1 VAYEGWVDVLHWGV
15 VGGWA
20 RDTTR
25 NDPLVLDVLMNGKLL
40 GQSVAGGY
48 RDELQERTDCDAMRG
63 FWFESKEPL
72 KNLDQ
77 IRVRVAGTDHFL
89 PIRPDPI
96 SIPDDDL
103 IFAVVGGRNA
113 VPRFLSAGGAD
124 RHLIER
130 VICGAGGQIKNGSRI
145 LDWGCGCARVARH
158 WVNLIP
164 DVEFHGCD
172 INPDLISWCAKNMP
186 FGSFKTSTVLP
197 RLPYPDNHFDFL
209 YGISVLTHLLFETH
223 FLWAAEIWRVL
234 KPGGFA
240 VLTAQGP
247 SLFPNAVKQIAN
259 GLETSVHCVDDGM
272 FIELGRVDGPNQTG
286 NTVTR
291 DVMEKL
297 FHPFE
302 LRDYRPCFGLMGIQD
317 TYVFYKNSTAG
328 VQHVSKLLECNM
340 SGSEFEAELEVPI
353 KSLKKCSF
361 LVAAKNLN
369 YPANVEFTLSFPNSS
384 LLPVKSAITRVPE
397 KVGWTGLEAAY
408 RFVVMNDIP
417 QPDGEARLS
426 VKCTG
431 ERSSRCDRPL
441 DDTTLFVHNA
451 RFLS

>member
-25 NDPLVLDVLMNGKLL
+25 NDPVILDVLMNGELL
-40 GQSVAGGY
+40 GQTVAGNY
-48 RDELQERTDCDAMRG
+48 RDELQERADCDAMRG

-77 IRVRVAGTDHFL
+77 IRVRVAGSDHFL
-89 PIRPDPI
+89 PIRLDPI
-96 SIPDDDL
+96 PIPEGDL
-103 IFAVVGGRNA
+103 IFAVVGGRSI

-124 RHLIER
+124 RYHIER
-130 VICGAGGQIKNGSRI
+130 LIRDAGGRVKSGSRI

-158 WVNLIP
+158 WVDLAP
-164 DVEFHGCD
+164 DIEFHGCD
-172 INPDLISWCAKNMP
+172 INPDLISWCAENMP

-209 YGISVLTHLLFETH
+209 YGISVLTHLLFDTH

-240 VLTAQGP
+240 ILTAHGP
-247 SLFPNAVKQIAN
+247 SFFPNAVKQIAG
-259 GLETSVHCVDDGM
+259 GLEGSVHCVDDGM
-272 FIELGRVDGPNQTG
+272 FIGLGRIDGPNQTG
-286 NTVTR
+286 NAVTR

-302 LRDYRPCFGLMGIQD
+302 LRAYRPCFGLMGIQD
-317 TYVFYKNSTAG
+317 TYIFYKNSTAELY
-328 VQHVSKLLECNM
+328 HVPKLLECSM
-340 SGSEFEAELEVPI
+340 SGSEFEAELEVPT
-353 KSLKKCSF
+353 KHLKKCSL

-369 YPANVEFTLSFPNSS
+369 YPANVEFTLSFPDSS
-384 LLPVKSAITRVPE
+384 LLPVKSAIARVPE
-397 KVGWTGLEAAY
+397 KADWTDLEAAY
-408 RFVVMNDIP
+408 RFVAMDDIP
-417 QPDGEARLS
+417 QPDGQARLS

-431 ERSSRCDRPL
+431 ERSSRSDRPL
-441 DDTTLFVHNA
+441 DGTTLLVHQA